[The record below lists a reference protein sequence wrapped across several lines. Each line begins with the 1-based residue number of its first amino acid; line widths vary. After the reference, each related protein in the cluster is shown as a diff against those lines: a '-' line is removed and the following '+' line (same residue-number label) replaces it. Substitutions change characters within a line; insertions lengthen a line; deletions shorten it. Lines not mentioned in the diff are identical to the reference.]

1 MYALLLIISLCCT
14 IMYAGGRY
22 FSLTPRYTQIPLII
36 RHSIHDLD
44 KHMQNP
50 HEQLIETICRDVL
63 PNMVRIFES
72 KKMMSVLDQNQFVTL
87 LEEKIERA
95 NKSLKTLPF
104 EDQGRYRV
112 MIDQAYAEN
121 IDRLRKGMAV
131 PITAP
136 GQNIPHEHTAN
147 RYV

>member
-1 MYALLLIISLCCT
+1 M
-14 IMYAGGRY
+14 
-22 FSLTPRYTQIPLII
+22 II
-36 RHSIHDLD
+36 RHSIKDLD

-72 KKMMSVLDQNQFVTL
+72 KKMMSALDQDQFVTL
-87 LEEKIERA
+87 LEQKIERA
-95 NKSLKTLPF
+95 NKSLKTLPV
-104 EDQGRYRV
+104 EVQGRYRV

-121 IDRLRKGMAV
+121 IDRLRKEMPV
-131 PITAP
+131 QMTAP
-136 GQNIPHEHTAN
+136 GQNIPKEQTAN